1 MTYVR
6 LKKIAAACIS
16 LACMISGMISLT
28 ASAEP
33 YENYNYDRWND
44 PIPSQ
49 AGYTAER
56 SVSGSDLGA
65 GEMDSP
71 SDIFYGAD
79 GLFYI
84 ADSGNNRIIAADEN
98 FTEAVRIYDRF
109 IMPDGS
115 ETFLKNPTGIF
126 ISAADNNMYIA
137 DSENSRVLVSDN
149 AGNVIKEITKPE
161 SEIFNQKRTFTPL
174 RVIVDKAGNV
184 YAVLNNIT
192 TGVAMFKPDG
202 EFTGFYGANR
212 VQPTSEIISDH
223 LTGLF
228 MSEEKRAR
236 RVRNV
241 PSGVTNFD
249 IDGDF
254 IFTCTSSATQ
264 TTDTVK
270 KLNAAGNNIFANME
284 LNFGDYTPVYDTTR
298 NKLLAPSI
306 VDIDIADDGNINCLD
321 FTTGRIFQYDED
333 CNLLFITGTIAKQTG
348 GFDHAAAIE
357 SHGDKLF
364 VADSMKNTVTIFAE
378 TEFGAVVHKASALH
392 NGGYYDE
399 ALEPWREVLRLD
411 GNYRRAHLGV
421 ALALLRQGDY
431 KGAMKYAKLANAGG
445 VYDKAFE
452 GYRME
457 LIRENFGTIVF
468 SAMIIA
474 AAASIIRRKIKM
486 RRNSRNKGETS

>member
-1 MTYVR
+1 MI
-6 LKKIAAACIS
+6 KKIIAAYISAACI
-16 LACMISGMISLT
+16 MSGMLAVT
-28 ASAEP
+28 AYAEP
-33 YENYNYDRWND
+33 YEVYNYDRWND

-56 SVSGSDLGA
+56 SVSGNDLGA
-65 GEMDSP
+65 GKMNSP

-84 ADSGNNRIIAADEN
+84 VDSGNNRIIAVDEN
-98 FTEAVRIYDRF
+98 FTKAVKIYDSF

-115 ETFLKNPTGIF
+115 ETSLKTPMGIF
-126 ISAADNNMYIA
+126 ISADNNMYIA
-137 DSENSRVLVSDN
+137 DSENSRVLVSDTD
-149 AGNVIKEITKPE
+149 GNIVKEITKPE
-161 SEIFNQKRTFTPL
+161 SEIFDQKRTFTPL
-174 RVIVDKAGNV
+174 RVIADKAGTV
-184 YAVLNNIT
+184 YVVLNNIT
-192 TGVAMFKPDG
+192 TGVAMFAPDG
-202 EFTGFYGANR
+202 EFMGFYGANR

-223 LTGLF
+223 LAGLF

-241 PSGVTNFD
+241 PSGVTSFD

-254 IFTCTSSATQ
+254 IFTCTSSSTQ

-306 VDIDIADDGNINCLD
+306 VDIDIAEDGNINCLD

-333 CNLLFITGTIAKQTG
+333 CNLLFITGTIAKQVG
-348 GFDHAAAIE
+348 GFDHAAALE
-357 SHGDKLF
+357 SHGDKLY
-364 VADSMKNTVTIFAE
+364 VADSMKNTVTIFTE
-378 TEFGAVVHKASALH
+378 TDFGAVVHKASALH

-399 ALEPWREVLRLD
+399 ALEPWREVLRRD
-411 GNYRRAHLGV
+411 GNYRRANLGV

-431 KGAMKYAKLANAGG
+431 QGAMKYAKLANAGS

-457 LIRENFGTIVF
+457 LIRENFGTFVL
-468 SAMIIA
+468 AAAIIA
-474 AAASIIRRKIKM
+474 AAAAIIRRKLKK
-486 RRNSRNKGETS
+486 RGNSQHKEERHNDGT